1 MRAWLWHHVDAF
13 RMTAARLAR
22 TPVATLLNIGVIG
35 IALAL
40 PAGLYVALVNL
51 QGFAHSLVS
60 DPQLSVFLALDAS
73 RAEADRIGT
82 RLRRHPGVRDA
93 RYVPRDQALK
103 ELKASTGLADVVESL
118 PQNPLPDAFVVLPQ
132 DTQPQALEALRDEV
146 SRWPRV
152 THVQLDAAWARRLE
166 AGLRLARLAA
176 GLLATLFAFALVAVT
191 FNTIR
196 LQILTR
202 REEIEVS
209 KLIGATDPF
218 IRRPFLYYGA
228 LQGLAGGVAAWAI
241 VWAGVQLLNEA
252 LSELSQLYATRIEL
266 QHLNPEDSL
275 SLLAFSAGLGW
286 FGSWLSVNQHLAR
299 IEPGQGLPNP
309 LI

>member
-1 MRAWLWHHVDAF
+1 MKAWLWDHIDAF
-13 RMTAARLAR
+13 STTIARLAR

-40 PAGLYVALVNL
+40 PTGLYVALVNL

-73 RAEADRIGT
+73 RAEADRIGN
-82 RLRRHPGVRDA
+82 RLRQHPGVRNA
-93 RYVPRDQALK
+93 RFVPRDQALK
-103 ELKASTGLADVVESL
+103 ELKASSGLADVVDSL
-118 PQNPLPDAFVVLPQ
+118 PQNPLPDAFVVLPR

-146 SRWPRV
+146 KRWPKV

-241 VWAGVQLLNEA
+241 VWAGVQLLNGA
-252 LSELSQLYATRIEL
+252 LSELAQLYATRVEL
-266 QHLNPEDSL
+266 EHLSPEDSL
-275 SLLAFSAGLGW
+275 SLLVFSAGLGW
-286 FGSWLSVNQHLAR
+286 FGSWLSVSQHLAR
-299 IEPGQGLPNP
+299 IEPGQGLPNS